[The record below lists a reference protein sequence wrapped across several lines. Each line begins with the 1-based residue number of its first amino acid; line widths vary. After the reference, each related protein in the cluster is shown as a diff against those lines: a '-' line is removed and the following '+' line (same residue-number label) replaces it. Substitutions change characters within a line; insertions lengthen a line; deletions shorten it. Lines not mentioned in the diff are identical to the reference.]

1 MSCKRSRKQQLR
13 LQLSLADAVFHY
25 RLGSRVALDKI
36 LQDSDMFWL
45 IHSWLFMS
53 ERGIP
58 MQSWQLQLCCWH
70 CQAREPVLPLIRSS
84 SQLDLETSV
93 WTFAYVY
100 CACFSWIWLN
110 YCSAC
115 DATCDFWC
123 CTMHNINRKVVLED
137 LALYVEAWRK
147 MEYQHISTVSCKT
160 ELHSEGISSNDSWVP
175 VASVRYC
182 MAFAAH
188 VRRRTKVECL
198 QRSRSVFLLT
208 GPHNSNPH
216 SLFFVNCFYIQAG
229 SFGILFTSLTCFTGS

>member
-1 MSCKRSRKQQLR
+1 MIISDCSWVSEVSPCSLGSCSFAAGTVKHRSRCCPSYGPPASLTSKHPFGR
-13 LQLSLADAVFHY
+13 LHTFTVHVFRQRFILLA
-25 RLGSRVALDKI
+25 
-36 LQDSDMFWL
+36 
-45 IHSWLFMS
+45 
-53 ERGIP
+53 
-58 MQSWQLQLCCWH
+58 
-70 CQAREPVLPLIRSS
+70 
-84 SQLDLETSV
+84 
-93 WTFAYVY
+93 
-100 CACFSWIWLN
+100 WIWLN

-216 SLFFVNCFYIQAG
+216 SLLFVNCFYIQAG
-229 SFGILFTSLTCFTGS
+229 SFGILFTSLTCFTGCRSGS